1 MKKPRRNPDPD
12 LRRNPRR
19 RRNPEDDNR
28 MAHQPDPEGTRAHE
42 LWREGPPD
50 VMTHPEWYTGFPEY
64 LRGFWPFLRLAQKRP
79 TTMLRIYRAL
89 PKSYTTFREGDWV
102 TLSREYAQEHL
113 EGPLDGKG
121 HIIVAEVPADTLR
134 FAGDDLMEWGY
145 WGPTV
150 EATPLKNR
158 RRR

>member
-1 MKKPRRNPDPD
+1 
-12 LRRNPRR
+12 
-19 RRNPEDDNR
+19 
-28 MAHQPDPEGTRAHE
+28 
-42 LWREGPPD
+42 
-50 VMTHPEWYTGFPEY
+50 
-64 LRGFWPFLRLAQKRP
+64 
-79 TTMLRIYRAL
+79 MLRIYRAL

-158 RRR
+158 SRR